1 MSYCRQDFLGGRV
14 GGTPSVYANGLA
26 WGHTGTLRGDGGNGG
41 GGVFFLSS
49 GLAGADFWDQNAD
62 KKNFP
67 SEELSRW

>member
-1 MSYCRQDFLGGRV
+1 M
-14 GGTPSVYANGLA
+14 YANGLA

-62 KKNFP
+62 KKTFHQRNCRAGD
-67 SEELSRW
+67 SSC